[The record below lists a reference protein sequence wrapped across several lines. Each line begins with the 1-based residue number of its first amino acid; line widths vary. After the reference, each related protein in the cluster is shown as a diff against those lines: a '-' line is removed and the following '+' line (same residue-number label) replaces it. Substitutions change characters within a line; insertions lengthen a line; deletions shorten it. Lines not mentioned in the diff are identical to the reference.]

1 MAYTQVTLSV
11 LIAQIQTLLNDGPP
25 GVYYVQQ
32 EVQYA
37 IYEALRVFGAL
48 TGNWRQRGIISI
60 GPTTP
65 WYDLSVLLPALRPRV
80 WTLNQV
86 CQQMQYMLLENPS
99 GIAGIGMSGQVGI
112 GDILSAIQR
121 ARNSFVID
129 TKFPFTIH
137 SSPDVSMTPDGLVTL
152 PNTTVYLH
160 RLAFQDATSGAWSNL
175 WREDAWAADHNNQL
189 WTVQAATPQCFSQ
202 SESSPL
208 TAQLIPTPINTGN
221 LEAVTVDSLE
231 IDITNPN
238 ATFDIPDEWIYA
250 VMYGALASVL
260 AGGQIEDPLR
270 CQYCIQRYQE
280 AVDMARMAKSV
291 IRMTLGGVPLP
302 LDTLANIDAGM
313 PYWRNQPG
321 KPQMAGQLYDI
332 LGFAG
337 IPDQTYSVAVDV
349 VAAAPLPGLSDPIQ
363 IGPEDVP
370 IIVGYCLCLLSFK
383 CGGKDFS
390 DLLPLQDNFL
400 KACVSRN
407 QTLAVKAR
415 YLGPIF
421 QQWQYEESQRP
432 DRMEKKPT
440 VA

>member
-1 MAYTQVTLSV
+1 MPYTQVTLSA

-86 CQQMQYMLLENPS
+86 CRQMQYMLLENPS
-99 GIAGIGMSGQVGI
+99 GIAGTGMSGQVSI

-121 ARNSFVID
+121 ARNAFVID

-152 PNTTVYLH
+152 PNTTIYLH

-250 VMYGALASVL
+250 VMYGALGAIFS
-260 AGGQIEDPLR
+260 AGQTEDDLR
-270 CQYCIQRYQE
+270 AQYCMQRYQQF
-280 AVDMARMAKSV
+280 VDAARMAKSV

-302 LDTLANIDAGM
+302 LDTLANMDAGF

-321 KPQMAGQLYDI
+321 KPQMASQLYDI
-332 LGFAG
+332 LAFAG
-337 IPDQTYSVAVDV
+337 NSGSDILGRSRCRGSSATAGPER
-349 VAAAPLPGLSDPIQ
+349 SDPDWA
-363 IGPEDVP
+363 GGCAVTRK
-370 IIVGYCLCLLSFK
+370 VLSVNLAAEMWGQGK
-383 CGGKDFS
+383 SGHLGG
-390 DLLPLQDNFL
+390 L
-400 KACVSRN
+400 
-407 QTLAVKAR
+407 
-415 YLGPIF
+415 
-421 QQWQYEESQRP
+421 
-432 DRMEKKPT
+432 
-440 VA
+440 